1 MSERQFAGKVWL
13 GAVAGVLL
21 TVAAM
26 EVWDAVDY
34 VRDLPMHNL
43 GASTPQPMLHVAN
56 PPATLQTGNPLF
68 RGAHYSIAP
77 GEASGSGVWACDGPS
92 TFEWNFGSDEVVYLI
107 EGEVQVTYLGKQF
120 TIQPGETSL
129 FLQGTSAVWHVPKGL
144 LKSYTLHHPPL
155 LVRWWRKWSGVA
167 QAQVRA

>member
-1 MSERQFAGKVWL
+1 MSNNQGTGLVWL
-13 GAVAGVLL
+13 ATATGMLL

-34 VRDLPMHNL
+34 VQDLPTHNL
-43 GASTPQPMLHVAN
+43 GISTPQPMLHVAN
-56 PPATLQTGNPLF
+56 PSATLQTGNPLF
-68 RGAHYSIAP
+68 RVAHYSIAP

-107 EGEVQVTYLGKQF
+107 EGEVQVSYLGKQF
-120 TIQPGETSL
+120 TIRPGETSL
-129 FLQGTSAVWHVPKGL
+129 FLQGTSAVWHVPNGL

-155 LVRWWRKWSGVA
+155 LVRLWRKWKGP
-167 QAQVRA
+167 VRAQTLA